1 MRLSNFGVGN
11 AGKVALGVEQVALVL
26 SIEIGG
32 IDRTGEVGDE
42 HPVTG
47 NVERDTD
54 PLHEMGHH
62 DLRLDRL
69 VVDRGPVHCVA
80 ARRVAAVGPVENT
93 VRMIEFEIDWLR
105 QTVKEYL
112 DVGPGRCCLAGG
124 NFDIGAK
131 EAAKPSILGALLRPV
146 DMSEFRVNRQPYAPS
161 CLISAFGFAAS
172 RLDERFQP
180 RTVKIAAHD
189 PHTLAVAPIEL

>member
-42 HPVTG
+42 HPVTA

-62 DLRLDRL
+62 NLWLYRL

-93 VRMIEFEIDWLR
+93 VPVVELDIDRLR
-105 QTVKEYL
+105 QTVVEDL
-112 DVGPGRCCLAGG
+112 DVGPGRCSLAGG
-124 NFDIGAK
+124 NLDIGT
-131 EAAKPSILGALLRPV
+131 EHAAEPGIV
-146 DMSEFRVNRQPYAPS
+146 W
-161 CLISAFGFAAS
+161 
-172 RLDERFQP
+172 
-180 RTVKIAAHD
+180 T
-189 PHTLAVAPIEL
+189 